1 MPAADALL
9 DPGVLE
15 SGPVLEFQGT
25 TAVRAHGGTAVL
37 PWRAEY
43 LAARAEGLAALPAA
57 DALESGSFA
66 QAVVHLQPSRAA
78 TLADV
83 AGAWRVLRPE
93 AGLLV
98 VGQNE
103 LGIAS
108 FVKQFART
116 LGQEG
121 DVVAN
126 RGKGRIVLFRRM
138 GEAPAAPPP
147 VRHTIPALA
156 GTGEVELLVPPGVFS
171 AEHPDAGT
179 LVLLD
184 ALRELELAP
193 ALLLDPGSGAGHLAV
208 SALLRWPESRAVL
221 ADADWR
227 AVLAARANLSALDLA
242 ERAEVHWWD
251 AAEPF
256 PAQGADLVLL
266 NPPWHTGSA
275 VDIALAG
282 RFFQAVSTATQ
293 RGARVLV
300 VANRRLPYEAEL
312 GRMGRVRELCHE
324 RGFKVLEVVRG

>member
-1 MPAADALL
+1 MSAADALL
-9 DPGVLE
+9 DAGVLE
-15 SGPVLEFQGT
+15 SGPVLEFQAT
-25 TAVRAHGGTAVL
+25 LAVRAHGGTAVL

-57 DALESGSFA
+57 AVLAEESFA
-66 QAVVHLQPSRAA
+66 QAVVHLQPSRAG

-83 AGAWRVLRPE
+83 AEVWRVLRP
-93 AGLLV
+93 GGRLLV

-108 FVKQFART
+108 FVKGLARA
-116 LGQEG
+116 LGQEAA
-121 DVVAN
+121 VVAN
-126 RGKGRIVLFRRM
+126 RGKGRIVLFRRT
-138 GEAPAAPPP
+138 GEAPSAPLP
-147 VRHTIPALA
+147 VRHTLPAPA
-156 GTGEVELLVPPGVFS
+156 GTGELSLLVPPGVFS
-171 AEHPDAGT
+171 AEHPDVGT

-184 ALRELELAP
+184 ALREQRLNPELV
-193 ALLLDPGSGAGHLAV
+193 LDPGSGAGHLAI
-208 SALLRWPESRAVL
+208 SALLRWPEARAVL

-227 AVLAARANLSALDLA
+227 AVLAARANLQALGLA

-251 AAEPF
+251 ASEPL
-256 PAQGADLVLL
+256 PARGADLVLL

-275 VDIALAG
+275 VDLALAG
-282 RFFQAVSTATQ
+282 RFFHAVAGATG
-293 RGARVLV
+293 RGACVLV